1 MKEVQAF
8 SIADYLVQA
17 AGIPHP
23 WRAVQ
28 YRVDEVA
35 RIVHVWITRQPKS
48 NVAKKRSWFNFSQ
61 DPVVPEVPATGP
73 EMQWRHLNCM
83 NFTCQIHT
91 TDALDERHFDLP
103 WFGQPGL
110 PFSNRLS
117 RQIFICLSEGMEI
130 HAICDVFN
138 IPFTDLWKFKHALDN
153 GQVKVEYTS
162 TWKNSNNFN
171 NSNSANN
178 SNSFNSSN
186 SSHTGGSISDSAAHA
201 SNVPDLDDPI
211 WERLITGQLNIH
223 IKTLSLQLILTKLR
237 QQVSLQQNDEVKRLK
252 LRELHKYVERNQR
265 SLGYELHQLKE
276 LALTES
282 V

>member
-1 MKEVQAF
+1 M
-8 SIADYLVQA
+8 QA

-35 RIVHVWITRQPKS
+35 RIVHVWITRQPKP
-48 NVAKKRSWFNFSQ
+48 NVEKKRSWFNFSPAE
-61 DPVVPEVPATGP
+61 PVIEVPAIGP

-83 NFTCQIHT
+83 NFTYQVHT

-162 TWKNSNNFN
+162 TWKS
-171 NSNSANN
+171 
-178 SNSFNSSN
+178 
-186 SSHTGGSISDSAAHA
+186 SSHTNANHANNANQPNTNPAPLQTGGKTLASDSAPQVN
-201 SNVPDLDDPI
+201 NVPDLDDPI
-211 WERLITGQLNIH
+211 WEQLITGQLNIH

-265 SLGYELHQLKE
+265 SLGYELNQLKE
-276 LALTES
+276 LAQTELA
-282 V
+282 

>member
-35 RIVHVWITRQPKS
+35 MIVHLWITRQPRS
-48 NVAKKRSWFNFSQ
+48 NVAKKRSWFNFS
-61 DPVVPEVPATGP
+61 PAESAPEVPASGP

-83 NFTCQIHT
+83 NFSCQVHT

-117 RQIFICLSEGMEI
+117 RQIFVCLAEGLEM
-130 HAICDVFN
+130 HAICDVLN
-138 IPFTDLWKFKHALDN
+138 IPFNDLWKFKHALDN
-153 GQVKVEYTS
+153 GQVKFEYTASKKTTAADAGAAS
-162 TWKNSNNFN
+162 T
-171 NSNSANN
+171 SA
-178 SNSFNSSN
+178 
-186 SSHTGGSISDSAAHA
+186 SAGD
-201 SNVPDLDDPI
+201 VPDLDDPV
-211 WERLITGQLNIH
+211 WEKLITGELNIH

-265 SLGYELHQLKE
+265 SLGYELNQFKE
-276 LALTES
+276 LSHREAT
-282 V
+282 

>member
-1 MKEVQAF
+1 MKEIQAF

-28 YRVDEVA
+28 YRVDA
-35 RIVHVWITRQPKS
+35 MATIVHLWITRQPRP
-48 NVAKKRSWFNFSQ
+48 NVEKKRSWFNFNPA
-61 DPVVPEVPATGP
+61 PVSLEVPATDP

-91 TDALDERHFDLP
+91 TDALDERHLDLP

-117 RQIFICLSEGMEI
+117 RQIFICLSEGMEM

-162 TWKNSNNFN
+162 TWKPS
-171 NSNSANN
+171 S
-178 SNSFNSSN
+178 SFAPLAS
-186 SSHTGGSISDSAAHA
+186 SAAEAPAQA
-201 SNVPDLDDPI
+201 SSVPNLDDPV
-211 WERLITGQLNIH
+211 WERLITGELNIH

-265 SLGYELHQLKE
+265 SLSYELNQFKE
-276 LALTES
+276 HSQAEQ

>member
-1 MKEVQAF
+1 MKEVQTF

-17 AGIPHP
+17 AGIAHP

-35 RIVHVWITRQPKS
+35 TIVHVWITRQPRP
-48 NVAKKRSWFNFSQ
+48 NVEKKRSWFNFS
-61 DPVVPEVPATGP
+61 PVESFTETPSSGP

-83 NFTCQIHT
+83 HFSCQIHT
-91 TDALDERHFDLP
+91 TDVLDERHFDLP

-117 RQIFICLSEGMEI
+117 RQIFICLAEGMEM
-130 HAICDVFN
+130 HTICDILN
-138 IPFTDLWKFKHALDN
+138 IPFTELWKFKHALDN
-153 GQVKVEYTS
+153 GHVKFEYTPTKKVDPS
-162 TWKNSNNFN
+162 GTAQTSAQQA
-171 NSNSANN
+171 SAN
-178 SNSFNSSN
+178 
-186 SSHTGGSISDSAAHA
+186 A
-201 SNVPDLDDPI
+201 SNVPDVEDPI
-211 WERLITGQLNIH
+211 WEHLITGAINIH

-265 SLGYELHQLKE
+265 SLGYELNQFKE
-276 LALTES
+276 LSQTEA

>member
-17 AGIPHP
+17 AGIAHP

-35 RIVHVWITRQPKS
+35 TIVHVWITRQPRP
-48 NVAKKRSWFNFSQ
+48 NVEKKRNWLGFATAQ
-61 DPVVPEVPATGP
+61 ALPETPASGP

-83 NFTCQIHT
+83 NFSCQIHT

-117 RQIFICLSEGMEI
+117 RQIFICLVEGMEM
-130 HAICDVFN
+130 HTVCDMLN

-153 GQVKVEYTS
+153 GQVKYEYTPVRKP
-162 TWKNSNNFN
+162 TAAPA
-171 NSNSANN
+171 SAT
-178 SNSFNSSN
+178 SLPAASA
-186 SSHTGGSISDSAAHA
+186 GS
-201 SNVPDLDDPI
+201 VPGVDDPV
-211 WERLITGQLNIH
+211 WERLITGELNIH

-252 LRELHKYVERNQR
+252 MRELHKYVERNQR
-265 SLGYELHQLKE
+265 SLGYELNQFNDYSQ
-276 LALTES
+276 AES
-282 V
+282 A

>member
-17 AGIPHP
+17 AGIAHP

-28 YRVDEVA
+28 YRVDA
-35 RIVHVWITRQPKS
+35 AATIVHVWITRQPRP
-48 NVAKKRSWFNFSQ
+48 NVEKKRSWFNFSAAEASAEMP
-61 DPVVPEVPATGP
+61 DIGP
-73 EMQWRHLNCM
+73 EMQWRHLNWM
-83 NFTCQIHT
+83 NFSCYIHT
-91 TDALDERHFDLP
+91 TDTLDERHLDLP

-117 RQIFICLSEGMEI
+117 RQIFICLAEGMEM
-130 HAICDVFN
+130 HTICDLFN
-138 IPFTDLWKFKHALDN
+138 IPFNDLWKFKHALDN
-153 GQVKVEYTS
+153 GQVKFEYTS
-162 TWKNSNNFN
+162 TRK
-171 NSNSANN
+171 
-178 SNSFNSSN
+178 SS
-186 SSHTGGSISDSAAHA
+186 SSVSSPATPSQA
-201 SNVPDLDDPI
+201 SVQAGCVPDLDDPV
-211 WERLITGQLNIH
+211 WERLIKGDFNLH

-265 SLGYELHQLKE
+265 SLGYELDQFKKHSE
-276 LALTES
+276 AES

>member
-35 RIVHVWITRQPKS
+35 MIVHLWITRQPRS
-48 NVAKKRSWFNFSQ
+48 NVAKKRSWFNFS
-61 DPVVPEVPATGP
+61 PAESAPEVPASGP

-83 NFTCQIHT
+83 NFSCQVHT

-117 RQIFICLSEGMEI
+117 RQIFHGMLVHQAKLEQKQAFLFRLVDI
-130 HAICDVFN
+130 GNELFAMAASASRAQAWRCT
-138 IPFTDLWKFKHALDN
+138 PSAMCS
-153 GQVKVEYTS
+153 TS
-162 TWKNSNNFN
+162 PSTTCG
-171 NSNSANN
+171 
-178 SNSFNSSN
+178 SS
-186 SSHTGGSISDSAAHA
+186 SMPWTMA
-201 SNVPDLDDPI
+201 
-211 WERLITGQLNIH
+211 R
-223 IKTLSLQLILTKLR
+223 
-237 QQVSLQQNDEVKRLK
+237 
-252 LRELHKYVERNQR
+252 
-265 SLGYELHQLKE
+265 
-276 LALTES
+276 
-282 V
+282 

>member
-8 SIADYLVQA
+8 STADYLVLA

-35 RIVHVWITRQPKS
+35 MIIHVWVTRQPRP
-48 NVAKKRSWFNFSQ
+48 NVEKKRSWFSFSAVE
-61 DPVVPEVPATGP
+61 PVAEVPAIGP

-83 NFTCQIHT
+83 NFSCQIHT

-117 RQIFICLSEGMEI
+117 RQIFICLAEGMEM
-130 HAICDVFN
+130 HTVCDVLN

-153 GQVKVEYTS
+153 GQVKFEYTA
-162 TWKNSNNFN
+162 TRKTDPAA
-171 NSNSANN
+171 SA
-178 SNSFNSSN
+178 
-186 SSHTGGSISDSAAHA
+186 TPLQASAYDA
-201 SNVPDLDDPI
+201 SVPDLADPV
-211 WERLITGQLNIH
+211 WERLITGEHNIQ
-223 IKTLSLQLILTKLR
+223 IKTLGLQLILTKLR

-252 LRELHKYVERNQR
+252 LRELYKFVERNQR
-265 SLGYELHQLKE
+265 SLGDELNQLRQLSQE
-276 LALTES
+276 AS